1 MSRSRKAFLVIAFIS
16 LLLSFYCNFF
26 HLVPQKTFEKFDA
39 FDKGFMYGRIM
50 NVEKNGFLSD
60 GGFTGIFYDTLRI
73 NEVSRTVSADSA
85 FTIIIHGLL
94 EQKDMYIGTMDQ
106 KPDYGPYFTQPGAM
120 ASVYSILNLIIPTS
134 AQNKVNIYDFINAL
148 LNALVFMLFFWWILK
163 EYGLIPSVVT
173 LAFMLIS
180 PWLISFGGNIW
191 WIAGSFYMPVFGM
204 FLLLKANLSEKK
216 ILLYLF
222 LLFAL
227 KGILTGFEFITC
239 TFLSMFIPVVY
250 YYYYNRRT
258 FKEFFVFSFKAGVV
272 SCLSMLVVTVI
283 LIFQHK
289 SYHGGYSDG
298 IQWLFNAFLKR
309 TAEDPNGAGL
319 LEDLGYIFAVYYWFR
334 DAFEINIFG
343 NMFGIPF
350 AIIVG
355 IVFLNL
361 ILLYRMVRKNPE
373 SRKYKALIF
382 STALSYLAS
391 VSWYT
396 IFKNH
401 ARDHMHIDSVCW
413 YMPFLLMGFV
423 CLGVTVNILY
433 KRVIRN

>member
-1 MSRSRKAFLVIAFIS
+1 MNRSRKIFLAIAFIS

-26 HLVPQKTFEKFDA
+26 HLVPQKNFEKFDA
-39 FDKGFMYGRIM
+39 YDKGFMYGRIM
-50 NVEKNGFLSD
+50 NVEKSGFLSD
-60 GGFTGIFYDTLRI
+60 GAFTGMFYDTLQI

-85 FTIIIHGLL
+85 FTIVIRGLL
-94 EQKDMYIGTMDQ
+94 EQKDMYMGTMEQ

-120 ASVYSILNLIIPTS
+120 ASVYSLINLAIPAS

-173 LAFMLIS
+173 LAFMLVS

-191 WIAGSFYMPVFGM
+191 WIAGSFYLPVFGM
-204 FLLLKANLSEKK
+204 FLLLKANLPEKK
-216 ILLYLF
+216 TLLYLF

-239 TFLSMFIPVVY
+239 TFLSVFVPVIH
-250 YYYYNRRT
+250 YYYYNRKT
-258 FKEFFVFSFKAGVV
+258 LKEFFVFSFKAGVA

-283 LIFQHK
+283 LVFQHK
-289 SYHGGYSDG
+289 SYHGGFSAG
-298 IQWLFNAFLKR
+298 IEWLYNAFLKR
-309 TAEDPNGAGL
+309 TAIDSAFGSPIE
-319 LEDLGYIFAVYYWFR
+319 ELGYIFAVYYWYR
-334 DAFEINIFG
+334 DAFEINMFG
-343 NMFGIPF
+343 STFGIPF

-361 ILLYRMVRKNPE
+361 ILLYRMVRKNSE
-373 SRKYKALIF
+373 NRKYKALIL
-382 STALSYLAS
+382 STVLSYLAS
-391 VSWYT
+391 VSWYA

-401 ARDHMHIDSVCW
+401 AMDHMHIDSVCW

-423 CLGVTVNILY
+423 CLGVTVSILY
-433 KRVIRN
+433 KRLVKS